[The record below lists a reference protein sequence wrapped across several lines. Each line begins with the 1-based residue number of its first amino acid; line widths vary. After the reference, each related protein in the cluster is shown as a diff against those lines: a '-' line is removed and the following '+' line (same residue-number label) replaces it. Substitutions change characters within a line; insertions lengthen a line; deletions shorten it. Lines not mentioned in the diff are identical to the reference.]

1 MNLHIEMFL
10 TGKTEKTTKNAHKK
24 SGIIVFPK
32 QWWLI
37 YMYK

>member
-1 MNLHIEMFL
+1 MNLHTEMFL
-10 TGKTEKTTKNAHKK
+10 TGKTEKMTKNAHK